1 MFKQLSLFDSPVVAN
16 EAINDSYTEN
26 KSIKN
31 VDTSKLA
38 KLYYSI
44 SEVAEMFSVNA
55 SLLRYWEKEFPNLF
69 TQLKKNN
76 KGDRFYTKKD
86 VDTLK
91 TLFHLI
97 KEKKMTLDG
106 ARDYLKNNKRKV
118 KDNRSLLENLQNIRT
133 FLVDLKNNI
142 Q

>member
-26 KSIKN
+26 KPIKN

-69 TQLKKNN
+69 TQLKKNK

-106 ARDYLKNNKRKV
+106 ARDYLKNNKQIV
-118 KDNRSLLENLQNIRT
+118 RT
-133 FLVDLKNNI
+133 V
-142 Q
+142 

>member
-26 KSIKN
+26 KPIKN
-31 VDTSKLA
+31 ADTSKLA

-69 TQLKKNN
+69 TQLKKNK

>member
-1 MFKQLSLFDSPVVAN
+1 MFKQLSLFDNPVIAN
-16 EAINDSYTEN
+16 EAINDSYAEN
-26 KSIKN
+26 KRTTN
-31 VDTSKLA
+31 LDTSKLA

-44 SEVAEMFSVNA
+44 SEVAEMFNVNA

-69 TQLKKNN
+69 IQLKKNK

-106 ARDYLKNNKRKV
+106 ARDYLKNNKRKI

>member
-1 MFKQLSLFDSPVVAN
+1 MFKQLSMFDNPVIAD
-16 EAINDSYTEN
+16 EAISDSITEN
-26 KSIKN
+26 N
-31 VDTSKLA
+31 LTTNLDTSKLA

-44 SEVAEMFSVNA
+44 GKVAEIFNVNA

-69 TQLKKNN
+69 TQLKKNK
-76 KGDRFYTKKD
+76 KGDRFYTKKE
-86 VDTLK
+86 VETLK

-106 ARDYLKNNKRKV
+106 ARDYLKNNKRKI

>member
-1 MFKQLSLFDSPVVAN
+1 MLKQLSLFDNPVVAD
-16 EAINDSYTEN
+16 EVSNDSSVENNLTEN
-26 KSIKN
+26 LEI
-31 VDTSKLA
+31 SKLS

-44 SEVAEMFSVNA
+44 GEVAEIFKVNS

-69 TQLKKNN
+69 ITLKKNK

-86 VDTLK
+86 IETLK

-97 KEKKMTLDG
+97 KEKKMTLEG
-106 ARDYLKNNKRKV
+106 ARDYLKNNKRKI
-118 KDNRSLLENLQNIRT
+118 KDDRSLLENLQNIRA